1 MFGFMN
7 KHFLSNFYTLS
18 PVNQLKQL
26 KKNTVKSR
34 VGFYISK
41 KLNYVRRIDLEGT
54 NSNVIVIDVIGSAK
68 LRIINV
74 YRTFATNAGE
84 SQQTKFKYQLAIIR
98 KAVNEK
104 FIILGD
110 FNLDYSMKNDVNYR
124 YENMFDDF
132 DSVFNGVNLIQ
143 MIDFATWSRIVNNV
157 LRESILDHI
166 YVTDPTMCGEVQSSK
181 PCFGDHLLISIPI
194 MITRIKN
201 ET

>member
-1 MFGFMN
+1 M
-7 KHFLSNFYTLS
+7 LS
-18 PVNQLKQL
+18 PKVGT
-26 KKNTVKSR
+26 KNTVKSR

-41 KLNYVRRIDLEGT
+41 KLNYVRRTDLEGT

-84 SQQTKFKYQLAIIR
+84 SQQTKFKYQLEIIR

-104 FIILGD
+104 FIIIGD

-132 DSVFNGVNLIQ
+132 DSVFNGINLIQ
-143 MIDFATWSRIVNNV
+143 MIESATWSRIVNNCF
-157 LRESILDHI
+157 RESLLDHI
-166 YVTDPTMCGEVQSSK
+166 
-181 PCFGDHLLISIPI
+181 
-194 MITRIKN
+194 
-201 ET
+201 